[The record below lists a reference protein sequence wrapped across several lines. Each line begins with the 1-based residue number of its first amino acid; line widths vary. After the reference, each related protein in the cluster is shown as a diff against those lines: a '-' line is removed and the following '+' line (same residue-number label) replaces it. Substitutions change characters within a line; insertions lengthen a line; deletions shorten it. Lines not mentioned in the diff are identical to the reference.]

1 MVEKMLLSSSMASK
15 CLLPGRT
22 IVNQTLIAPMFL
34 LAVAILAAGQE
45 KPDFSGE
52 FVLNRQASAL
62 SPGADAVQ
70 SGVVR
75 IEHRE
80 PVFRYK
86 ATLVSAGKPFEY
98 AYELL
103 SDGREVAG
111 TQQGLPTVSSLRW
124 DGEALVLAGRIQ
136 RSDGEVTI
144 SFRYELLD
152 AGRRLRGV
160 EQVRGGGRAQDN
172 VWIFERR

>member
-1 MVEKMLLSSSMASK
+1 MFIQTFIATVLLLGVAAS
-15 CLLPGRT
+15 
-22 IVNQTLIAPMFL
+22 A
-34 LAVAILAAGQE
+34 AVQE

-52 FVLNRQASAL
+52 WVLNRPASSL

-80 PVFRYK
+80 PMFRNK
-86 ATLVSAGKPFEY
+86 AAFVSAGGPIEY

-111 TQQGLPTVSSLRW
+111 TGQGRATVTSLRW
-124 DGEALVLAGRIQ
+124 DGDALVFTARIQ
-136 RSDGEVTI
+136 RADRADSEMKI

-152 AGRRLRGV
+152 AGRRLRAV
-160 EQVRGGGRAQDN
+160 EQVRGSGRDQDN